1 MKLNKI
7 ATAVVA
13 ATLMTV
19 GATSVSAA
27 TWTLDYRHRYEDLS
41 EHHYDRICVIG
52 AFDNG
57 IGFYADSSFK
67 SGSSSSGNSN
77 DPDQWGDLTTNAT
90 ELSVYWT
97 YKFEG
102 TGFSIQPGLIT
113 ESTSETTGWKPY
125 VRLQYNTDFG
135 LWFATRLRYDY
146 WRYDEDVVYSGST
159 NSDEDPIAVK
169 GYKNKS
175 DQKNGRVDLY
185 VGYKYGAWDF
195 SYNFTYMKAL
205 NDDDANGKDRV
216 MHDNDDWN
224 YEHEFTVG
232 YKYGNWRPY
241 LQVANLHYGDATGDL
256 RQTRFA
262 VGVAYTF

>member
-19 GATSVSAA
+19 SATSVSAA

-57 IGFYADSSFK
+57 IGFYVDSSFK
-67 SGSSSSGNSN
+67 SGSSTNGFNE
-77 DPDQWGDLTTNAT
+77 DPDQWGDFTTNAT
-90 ELSVYWT
+90 EMSIYYT
-97 YKFEG
+97 YKFDG

-113 ESTSETTGWKPY
+113 ESTSDTTGWKPY

-146 WRYDEDVVYSGST
+146 WRYDESVSYK
-159 NSDEDPIAVK
+159 NNKK
-169 GYKNKS
+169 GYGQDATKVVTNNA
-175 DQKNGRVDLY
+175 DVKNGRVDLY
-185 VGYKYGAWDF
+185 VGYKYGNWDF

-205 NDDDANGKDRV
+205 NDKANGDERH
-216 MHDNDDWN
+216 MHDGNDWN

-241 LQVANLHYGDATGDL
+241 LQIANLNYGGGESDL

-262 VGVAYTF
+262 LGVAYTF